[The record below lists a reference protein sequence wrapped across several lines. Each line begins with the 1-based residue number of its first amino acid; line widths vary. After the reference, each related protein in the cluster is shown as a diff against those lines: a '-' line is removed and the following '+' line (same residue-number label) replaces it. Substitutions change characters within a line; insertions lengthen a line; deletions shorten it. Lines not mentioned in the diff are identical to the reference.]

1 MRFSVFG
8 FVFCHYFHY
17 FPGYGIKLGDHGA
30 RSSPIESLLFPPN
43 GQFFYTK
50 YARQSQPV
58 LFKGAASHWPAVKK
72 WPNITY
78 LKEEHGKD
86 VFTVEF
92 RKNFQASFPMRKN
105 LKLQMFFEQYKRKN
119 IYLDSLFGKDSR
131 MIDEVYFPLPLI
143 SISHRV
149 SVDNL
154 NLLVSSGNTS
164 SAFHQDGYENLLTVV
179 SGYKDVILYDNRYTR
194 DFDADRYSIA
204 AGVLDMDPEN
214 LTTADLKKLAEIP
227 YYTARIE
234 PGMFFFFTAVTSSS
248 YIYVALAAL
257 FYMNASKIY
266 PLKCPCDYCRKLIFC
281 LSVVLEKHSNFGHI
295 HASLKYLYLK

>member
-1 MRFSVFG
+1 M
-8 FVFCHYFHY
+8 
-17 FPGYGIKLGDHGA
+17 P
-30 RSSPIESLLFPPN
+30 
-43 GQFFYTK
+43 
-50 YARQSQPV
+50 
-58 LFKGAASHWPAVKK
+58 FKGAASHWPAVKK

-105 LKLQMFFEQYKRKN
+105 MKLQMFLEQYKTKN
-119 IYLDSLFGKDSR
+119 IYMDSLFRKDSK
-131 MIDEVYFPLPLI
+131 MVNEVYFPLPLI
-143 SISHRV
+143 TISHRI
-149 SVDNL
+149 SVDSL

-164 SAFHQDGYENLLTVV
+164 SAFHQDGHENLLTVV
-179 SGYKDVILYDNRYTR
+179 SGYKDIILYDKRYAR
-194 DFDADRYSIA
+194 DFDADRSSIA

-248 YIYVALAAL
+248 YVALAAL
-257 FYMNASKIY
+257 FYINAS
-266 PLKCPCDYCRKLIFC
+266 
-281 LSVVLEKHSNFGHI
+281 
-295 HASLKYLYLK
+295 